1 MKKSAKKPKRIVF
14 SLANKIAYQV
24 KWKTKRRAEK
34 MKPAYVD
41 TNGRK
46 YAIGV
51 NKNIYYICIAEP
63 GPIATYRPHPILPHM
78 YDRDLAVEMLEAY
91 AARRGLRKVM
101 TSEM

>member
-1 MKKSAKKPKRIVF
+1 
-14 SLANKIAYQV
+14 
-24 KWKTKRRAEK
+24 

-51 NKNIYYICIAEP
+51 NKNKNIYYICIAEP

>member
-1 MKKSAKKPKRIVF
+1 
-14 SLANKIAYQV
+14 
-24 KWKTKRRAEK
+24 

-41 TNGRK
+41 KNGRK
-46 YAIGV
+46 YAIRV
-51 NKNIYYICIAEP
+51 QKNKNKSIYYICIAEP

-101 TSEM
+101 ANEM

>member
-1 MKKSAKKPKRIVF
+1 
-14 SLANKIAYQV
+14 
-24 KWKTKRRAEK
+24 

-41 TNGRK
+41 KNGRK

-51 NKNIYYICIAEP
+51 QKNKNIYYICIVEP
-63 GPIATYRPHPILPHM
+63 GLVDTYRPHPILPHM

-101 TSEM
+101 ANEM

>member
-1 MKKSAKKPKRIVF
+1 
-14 SLANKIAYQV
+14 
-24 KWKTKRRAEK
+24 

-51 NKNIYYICIAEP
+51 HKRKNIYFICIAEP

-78 YDRDLAVEMLEAY
+78 YELELAVEMLHAY
-91 AARRGLRKVM
+91 ARRHNPRKVM
-101 TSEM
+101 ANEM